1 MDFFC
6 DKKHLMKLFGDNL
19 RRARM
24 KRSITQEVLSGKA
37 DLNIRSLQRMEAG
50 EMNILIT
57 TFVRLKQVLGCSWDE
72 LIANPQSGAEKT
84 SGVKTPRH

>member
-1 MDFFC
+1 MDFFG
-6 DKKHLMKLFGDNL
+6 DKKQLMKLFGSNL

-50 EMNILIT
+50 EMNIVIT

-72 LIANPQSGAEKT
+72 LLAKPQSDTGKSNKAT
-84 SGVKTPRH
+84 